1 MEGASRHLVFG
12 DFELDG
18 AKRLLYR
25 QGEPVPLN
33 SKAFDLLLALV
44 ERPGEV
50 LTKDELM
57 QSVWPDQF
65 VEEGNL
71 AVQISALRKIFGEKK
86 DEHRFI
92 VTVPGR
98 GYSFVA
104 DVDGNGT
111 GDIVI
116 ESHRLSHIVVESEV
130 EKASSVETNQTFRK
144 VLVVAAA
151 FAILLT
157 VAFSYWLYQQAYGR
171 QVLAYGWTDSTLDA
185 LTPRQLTANGK
196 VHFAAL
202 SPDGA
207 YYAYTTQGNK
217 PSLWFA
223 HVGGKQQVEI
233 RPPEAVTYH
242 GLTFSPDGT
251 EIYYVASDPQNPH
264 SALFRIP
271 VFGGAAQKV
280 LVNIES
286 PVTFSPDG
294 KQVAFARVDR
304 ERKLSTVYVADSE
317 NGANQRELA
326 TRAPEQGFSQN
337 GPAWSPDGKVIAIAA
352 RSGEAIATEIVVLV
366 STEDGKVEKFGA
378 TDWTE
383 VRRLAWLK
391 DGSGLFLNVIEKKWD
406 DRHLWMMEYP
416 GGKAH
421 KVTRDLYQYGAASL
435 SVSDDGTKLLSVNS
449 MKVSNISVGSADAL
463 ADLKQIT
470 GNAIGKRDGGEG
482 LAWTADGRIVF
493 SASFD
498 KSATI
503 WAMDADGANAKQ
515 LTPPGLVVDRYPA
528 ASRDNRYLVF
538 HSTRDGKWNL
548 WRVGTDGGDLRQ
560 LTTDGESWRQFSSSL
575 DGQWILYSSD
585 APGGLHSIWKVS
597 IEGGEP
603 VRLTDKTSS
612 YPSVSPDGKMFA
624 CSYHRAGGSG
634 TQLAVFPIEGGEP
647 LYLFDVPRGTTFAVG
662 LRWMPDGQ
670 GVVYRDSGPG
680 LWQQR
685 LSGGQPERI
694 LELPGETIYGF
705 DWSLDGKKFAVAHG
719 EEIRDVVL
727 VTNN

>member
-1 MEGASRHLVFG
+1 MDGASRQLVFG

-18 AKRLLYR
+18 SKRLLYR

-33 SKAFDLLLALV
+33 PKAFDLLLALV

-50 LTKDELM
+50 LSKDELM
-57 QSVWPDQF
+57 QRVWPGQF

-104 DVDGNGT
+104 DIDENGH

-116 ESHRLSHIVVESEV
+116 ESHSLSHIVVESEAQEASPV
-130 EKASSVETNQTFRK
+130 EEGRTARK
-144 VLVVAAA
+144 VLLVAAA

-157 VAFSYWLYQQAYGR
+157 AVFGVWLYRQAYGR
-171 QVLAYGWTDSTLDA
+171 QALAYGWTDSTLDA
-185 LTPRQLTANGK
+185 LKPRQLTATGK

-207 YYAYTTQGNK
+207 YYAYTTEGPK

-242 GLTFSPDGT
+242 GLTFSPDGN
-251 EIYYVASDPQNPH
+251 EIYYVASDHENPH

-271 VFGGAAQKV
+271 VLGGAAQKV

-294 KQVAFARVDR
+294 KQVAFARTDR
-304 ERKLSTVYVADSE
+304 ERKLSTVYIADSQ
-317 NGANQRELA
+317 NGANERELA
-326 TRAPEQGFSQN
+326 ARPPEKGFSSY
-337 GPAWSPDGKVIAIAA
+337 GLAWSPDGKVIAIGAA
-352 RSGEAIATEIVVLV
+352 TGETIAAEDVLLV
-366 STEDGKVEKFGA
+366 STEGGKVEKFGT
-378 TDWTE
+378 TDWIE

-391 DGSGLFLNVIEKKWD
+391 DGTGLFLNVIEKKWD

-421 KVTRDLYQYGAASL
+421 KITRDLFQYGAASL
-435 SVSDDGTKLLSVNS
+435 SVSDDGTKLLSVKS
-449 MKVSNISVGSADAL
+449 MGVSNISVGAAGAL
-463 ADLKQIT
+463 AELKQIT

-503 WAMDADGANAKQ
+503 WAMDADGANPKQ
-515 LTPPGLVVDRYPA
+515 LTPPGFVVDRYPA

-560 LTTDGESWRQFSSSL
+560 LTSDGESWRQFSSSS
-575 DGQWILYSSD
+575 DGQWILYSTD
-585 APGGLHSIWKVS
+585 APNGLHSIWKVS

-603 VRLTDKTSS
+603 VRLTDMTSS

-624 CSYHRAGGSG
+624 CSYLRNGGER

-647 LYLFDVPRGTTFAVG
+647 SYVFDVPRGTTFAIG

-670 GVVYRDSGPG
+670 AIVYRDSGPG

-685 LSGGQPERI
+685 LSGGQPEKV
-694 LELPGETIYGF
+694 LELPGEAIYGF
-705 DWSLDGKKFAVAHG
+705 DWSFDGKQFAVAHG
-719 EEIRDVVL
+719 EAIRDVVL